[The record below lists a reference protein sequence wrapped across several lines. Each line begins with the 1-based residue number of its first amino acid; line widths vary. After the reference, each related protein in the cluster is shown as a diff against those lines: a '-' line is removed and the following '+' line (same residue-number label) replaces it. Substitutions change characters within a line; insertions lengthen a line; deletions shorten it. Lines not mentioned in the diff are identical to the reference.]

1 MKLSYLLVEVDWALL
16 NLHFIRRWRWI
27 SALVQRH
34 CIISR
39 VHRSRYISTSC
50 CEFWRLIP
58 LLVSWSCQSLTL
70 ASHVKVILYVMYE
83 TLRLCPIGILILQE
97 LMLSMEVTPDGFRAA
112 VFGICL
118 HHTVLTH
125 LDMWLMQLRLLLPS
139 KSCVVC
145 LI

>member
-34 CIISR
+34 WIISR

-58 LLVSWSCQSLTL
+58 LLMSWSCQSLTL

-97 LMLSMEVTPDGFRAA
+97 LMLSMEVTPDGFRAT
-112 VFGICL
+112 VFGIRL

-125 LDMWLMQLRLLLPS
+125 LDMWLMQLRLLFSS
-139 KSCVVC
+139 KSCVVR